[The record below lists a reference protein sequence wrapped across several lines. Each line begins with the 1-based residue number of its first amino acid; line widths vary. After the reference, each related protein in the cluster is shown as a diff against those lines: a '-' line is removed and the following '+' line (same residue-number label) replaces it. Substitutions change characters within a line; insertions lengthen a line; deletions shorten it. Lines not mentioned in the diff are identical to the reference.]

1 MDHTRPAPLLS
12 IRDLRIDFATEHGP
26 ITAVDGISLDVRP
39 GEVLGLVGESGCGKS
54 VSALAVMGLLSV
66 PPARVAGG
74 QILFEGRDLL
84 KASTFEMQR
93 LRGRRMSMI
102 FQEPMSSLNPVI
114 SIGDQLIETVR
125 WHERLSRRAA
135 QDRAIEMLD
144 KVGIPSPAGRMAEY
158 PHSLSGG
165 MRQRVM
171 IAMALSCTPALL
183 LADEPTTA
191 LDVTIQAQ
199 ILDLLRNLQQE
210 FKMAVVMITHDLGVI
225 AEFVDRV
232 AVMYAGRM
240 VETADVADIFERPK
254 HPYTQGLL
262 ASIPS
267 LDAAVDRLTAIP
279 GTVPSPFERMA
290 GCAFAP
296 RCTYVEAAC
305 TASVPP
311 LLPFG
316 PTHHAACI
324 RYRAHVGSAV
334 KATAVE
340 AAS

>member
-1 MDHTRPAPLLS
+1 MDHTQPPPLLS

-54 VSALAVMGLLSV
+54 VSAMAVMGLLPV

-84 KASTFEMQR
+84 KVSTIEMQR

-125 WHERLSRRAA
+125 WHERLGRRAA

-144 KVGIPSPAGRMAEY
+144 KVGIPAPAGRMGEY

-171 IAMALSCTPALL
+171 IAMALLCTPALL

-199 ILDLLRNLQQE
+199 ILDLLRKLQQE

-232 AVMYAGRM
+232 AVMYAGRI
-240 VETADVADIFERPK
+240 VETADVGDIFERPK
-254 HPYTQGLL
+254 HPYTEGLL
-262 ASIPS
+262 ASIPP
-267 LDAAVDRLTAIP
+267 LDAEVERLTAIP
-279 GTVPSPFERMA
+279 GTVPSPFERQR

-296 RCTYVEAAC
+296 RCIYVEAAC
-305 TASVPP
+305 TAGVPP

-324 RYRAHVGSAV
+324 RRRTPVSTGLLAA
-334 KATAVE
+334 KVE
-340 AAS
+340 AAP